1 MKLPAEQLAKQL
13 NLQFQKSSL
22 FEQAL
27 THRSAASVNNE
38 RLEFLGDAVLGMV
51 IAHRLY
57 QRFPQASEGQLSRLR
72 SLLVKRQ
79 TLAEIG
85 AEIQLGKYLVMGAGE
100 LRAGGQ
106 SRDSTLADAVEAILG
121 ATYLELGAN
130 SIEQLIDHLFLQ
142 RLQKLTL
149 EQCEKDPK
157 TRLQEYLQS
166 ANLPLPEYE
175 VLSVS
180 GKQHQQRFSV
190 RCRVKALRQEALGSG
205 MSRRKAEQ
213 DAARQLFLE
222 LTK

>member
-1 MKLPAEQLAKQL
+1 MRLAAEHLAKQL
-13 NLQFQKSSL
+13 DLQFQHTAL

-27 THRSAASVNNE
+27 THRSAGSVNNE
-38 RLEFLGDAVLGMV
+38 RLEYLGDAVLGMV
-51 IAHRLY
+51 IANRLY

-85 AEIQLGKYLVMGAGE
+85 AEIQLSKYLAMGAGE

-121 ATYLELGAN
+121 AAYLELG
-130 SIEQLIDHLFLQ
+130 SDSVEKLIDHLFLQ

-157 TRLQEYLQS
+157 TRLQEHLQS
-166 ANLPLPEYE
+166 INLPLPEYE

-190 RCRVKALRQEALGSG
+190 NCRVKALRQEALGSG

-213 DAARQLFLE
+213 DAARQLLQELE
-222 LTK
+222 Q

>member
-1 MKLPAEQLAKQL
+1 MRLSPEQLAKEL
-13 NLQFQKSSL
+13 DLHFQNPVL

-27 THRSAASVNNE
+27 THRSAGSVNNE
-38 RLEFLGDAVLGMV
+38 RLEYLGDAVLGMV
-51 IAHRLY
+51 IANRLY
-57 QRFPQASEGQLSRLR
+57 RRFPQASEGELSRLR
-72 SLLVKRQ
+72 SLLVRRQ

-85 AEIQLGKYLVMGAGE
+85 TEIQLSKYLLMGAGE

-121 ATYLELGAN
+121 AAYLELGN
-130 SIEQLIDHLFLQ
+130 DGVERLIDHLFLQ

-166 ANLPLPEYE
+166 LNLPLPEYE
-175 VLSVS
+175 VVSVS

-190 RCRVKALRQEALGSG
+190 KCRVKALKQEALGSD

-213 DAARQLFLE
+213 DAARQLLQELE
-222 LTK
+222 Q

>member
-1 MKLPAEQLAKQL
+1 MKLAAEHLATQL
-13 NLQFQKSSL
+13 NLEFQHLAL

-27 THRSAASVNNE
+27 THRSAGSINNE
-38 RLEFLGDAVLGMV
+38 RLEYLGDAVLGMV

-57 QRFPQASEGQLSRLR
+57 RRFPQASEGQLSRLR
-72 SLLVKRQ
+72 SLLVRRQ

-85 AEIQLGKYLVMGAGE
+85 AEIQLSKYLVMGAGA

-121 ATYLELGAN
+121 ATYLELGNDAV
-130 SIEQLIDHLFLQ
+130 EKLIDHLFLQ
-142 RLQKLTL
+142 RLQKLSL

-157 TRLQEYLQS
+157 TRLQEHLQS
-166 ANLPLPEYE
+166 HNLPLPDYE
-175 VLSVS
+175 VISVS

-190 RCRVKALRQEALGSG
+190 KCRVRALKMEALGSG

-213 DAARQLFLE
+213 DAARKMLE
-222 LTK
+222 ELVK

>member
-1 MKLPAEQLAKQL
+1 MKLAAEHLAAQL
-13 NLQFQKSSL
+13 NLQFQHLAL

-27 THRSAASVNNE
+27 THRSAGSVNNE
-38 RLEFLGDAVLGMV
+38 RLEYLGDAVLGMV
-51 IAHRLY
+51 IANRLY
-57 QRFPQASEGQLSRLR
+57 RRFPQASEGELSRLR
-72 SLLVKRQ
+72 SLLVRRQ

-85 AEIQLGKYLVMGAGE
+85 AEIQLSKYLVMGAGE

-121 ATYLELGAN
+121 AAYLELGN
-130 SIEQLIDHLFLQ
+130 SGVEKLIDHLFLQ

-157 TRLQEYLQS
+157 TRLQEHLQS
-166 ANLPLPEYE
+166 LNLPLPEYE

-190 RCRVKALRQEALGSG
+190 KCRVKALKREALGSD

-213 DAARQLFLE
+213 DAARQLLQELE
-222 LTK
+222 K

>member
-1 MKLPAEQLAKQL
+1 LRLSPEQLAKEL
-13 NLQFQKSSL
+13 DLHFQNPVL

-27 THRSAASVNNE
+27 THRSAGSVNNE
-38 RLEFLGDAVLGMV
+38 RLEYLGDAVLGMV
-51 IAHRLY
+51 IANRLY
-57 QRFPQASEGQLSRLR
+57 RRFPQASEGELSRLR
-72 SLLVKRQ
+72 SLLVRRQ

-85 AEIQLGKYLVMGAGE
+85 TEIQLSKYLLMGAGE

-121 ATYLELGAN
+121 ATYLELGNDAVE
-130 SIEQLIDHLFLQ
+130 SLIDHLFLQ

-157 TRLQEYLQS
+157 TRLQEHLQS
-166 ANLPLPEYE
+166 LNLPLPEYE
-175 VLSVS
+175 VVSVS

-190 RCRVKALRQEALGSG
+190 KCRVKALKQEALGSD

-213 DAARQLFLE
+213 DAARQLLE
-222 LTK
+222 ELKK

>member
-1 MKLPAEQLAKQL
+1 MRLSPEQLAKEL
-13 NLQFQKSSL
+13 DLHFQNPVL

-27 THRSAASVNNE
+27 THRSAGSVNNE
-38 RLEFLGDAVLGMV
+38 RLEYLGDAVLGMV
-51 IAHRLY
+51 IANRLY
-57 QRFPQASEGQLSRLR
+57 RRFPQASEGQLSRLR
-72 SLLVKRQ
+72 SLLVRRQ

-85 AEIQLGKYLVMGAGE
+85 AEIQLSKYLVMGAGE

-121 ATYLELGAN
+121 AAYLELGN
-130 SIEQLIDHLFLQ
+130 DGVERLIDHLFLQ

-166 ANLPLPEYE
+166 LNLPLPEYE
-175 VLSVS
+175 VVSVS

-190 RCRVKALRQEALGSG
+190 KCRVKALKQEALGSD

-213 DAARQLFLE
+213 DAARQLLE
-222 LTK
+222 ELKK

>member
-1 MKLPAEQLAKQL
+1 MRLSSEQLAKEL
-13 NLQFQKSSL
+13 NLHFQHLSL

-27 THRSAASVNNE
+27 THRSAGSINNE
-38 RLEFLGDAVLGMV
+38 RLEYLGDAVLGMV
-51 IAHRLY
+51 IANRLY
-57 QRFPQASEGQLSRLR
+57 RRFPQASEGQLSRLR

-85 AEIQLGKYLVMGAGE
+85 VEIQLSKYLVMGAGE
-100 LRAGGQ
+100 LRSGGQ

-121 ATYLELGAN
+121 ATYLELG
-130 SIEQLIDHLFLQ
+130 SDGVESLIEHLFSR
-142 RLQKLTL
+142 RLQSLTL

-157 TRLQEYLQS
+157 TRLQEHLQS
-166 ANLPLPEYE
+166 RNLPLPEYR

-190 RCRVKALRQEALGSG
+190 KCRVKALKLEALGSD

-213 DAARQLFLE
+213 DAARQLLQELE
-222 LTK
+222 K

>member
-1 MKLPAEQLAKQL
+1 MRLSPEQLAKEL
-13 NLQFQKSSL
+13 DLHFQNPVL

-27 THRSAASVNNE
+27 THRSAGSVNNE
-38 RLEFLGDAVLGMV
+38 RLEYLGDAVLGMV
-51 IAHRLY
+51 IANRLY
-57 QRFPQASEGQLSRLR
+57 RRFPQASEGELSRLR
-72 SLLVKRQ
+72 SLLVRRQ

-85 AEIQLGKYLVMGAGE
+85 TEIQLSKYLLMGAGE

-121 ATYLELGAN
+121 AAYLELGN
-130 SIEQLIDHLFLQ
+130 DGVERLIDHLFLQ

-157 TRLQEYLQS
+157 TRLQEHLQS
-166 ANLPLPEYE
+166 LNLPLPEYE
-175 VLSVS
+175 VVSVS

-190 RCRVKALRQEALGSG
+190 KCRVKALKQEALGSD

-213 DAARQLFLE
+213 DAARQLLQE
-222 LTK
+222 LKK

>member
-1 MKLPAEQLAKQL
+1 MRLLPEQLAREL
-13 NLQFQKSSL
+13 NLHFQHLSL

-27 THRSAASVNNE
+27 THRSAGNINNE
-38 RLEFLGDAVLGMV
+38 RLEYLGDAVLGMV
-51 IAHRLY
+51 IANRLY
-57 QRFPQASEGQLSRLR
+57 RRFPQASEGQLSRLR

-85 AEIQLGKYLVMGAGE
+85 VEIQLSKYLVMGAGE
-100 LRAGGQ
+100 LRSGGQ

-121 ATYLELGAN
+121 ATYLELGNDAVE
-130 SIEQLIDHLFLQ
+130 SLIDHLFSK
-142 RLQKLTL
+142 RLQSLTL

-166 ANLPLPEYE
+166 LNLPLPEYR
-175 VLSVS
+175 VLSLS

-190 RCRVKALRQEALGSG
+190 KCRVKILKQEALGNG

-213 DAARQLFLE
+213 DAARRLLQE
-222 LTK
+222 LVQ

>member
-1 MKLPAEQLAKQL
+1 MRLSPEQLAKEL
-13 NLQFQKSSL
+13 DLHFQNPVL

-27 THRSAASVNNE
+27 THRSAGSVNNE
-38 RLEFLGDAVLGMV
+38 RLEYLGDAVLGMV
-51 IAHRLY
+51 IANRLY
-57 QRFPQASEGQLSRLR
+57 RRFPQASEGELSRLR
-72 SLLVKRQ
+72 SLLVRRQ

-85 AEIQLGKYLVMGAGE
+85 AEIQLSKYLVMGAGE

-121 ATYLELGAN
+121 AAYLELGN
-130 SIEQLIDHLFLQ
+130 DGVERLIDHLFLQ

-166 ANLPLPEYE
+166 LNLPLPEYE
-175 VLSVS
+175 VVSVS

-190 RCRVKALRQEALGSG
+190 KCRVKALKQEALGSD

-213 DAARQLFLE
+213 DAARQLLQELE
-222 LTK
+222 Q

>member
-1 MKLPAEQLAKQL
+1 MKLAAEHLAKQL
-13 NLQFQKSSL
+13 NLPFQQLAL

-27 THRSAASVNNE
+27 THRSAGSINNE
-38 RLEFLGDAVLGMV
+38 RLEYLGDAVLGMV
-51 IAHRLY
+51 IANRLY
-57 QRFPQASEGQLSRLR
+57 RRFPQASEGQLSRLR
-72 SLLVKRQ
+72 SLLVRRQ

-85 AEIQLGKYLVMGAGE
+85 AEIQLSKYLVMGAGE

-121 ATYLELGAN
+121 AAYLELGNDAVE
-130 SIEQLIDHLFLQ
+130 SLIDHLFLQ
-142 RLQKLTL
+142 RLQRLTL

-157 TRLQEYLQS
+157 TRLQEHLQS
-166 ANLPLPEYE
+166 INLPLPDYE

-190 RCRVKALRQEALGSG
+190 KCRVKALKLEAVGSD

-213 DAARQLFLE
+213 DAARQLLE
-222 LTK
+222 EFKK

>member
-1 MKLPAEQLAKQL
+1 MRLSPKHLAKQL
-13 NLQFQKSSL
+13 NLQFQQFTL

-27 THRSAASVNNE
+27 THRSAGTVNNE

-51 IAHRLY
+51 IANRLY
-57 QRFPQASEGQLSRLR
+57 QRFPEASEGQLSRLR

-79 TLAEIG
+79 TLADIG
-85 AEIQLGKYLVMGAGE
+85 TEIQLANYLVMGVGE

-121 ATYLELGAN
+121 AAYLDLGSDIAEN
-130 SIEQLIDHLFLQ
+130 LIDHLFLE

-157 TRLQEYLQS
+157 TRLQEHLQS

-190 RCRVKALRQEALGSG
+190 KCRVKALRHEALGSG

-213 DAARQLFLE
+213 DAARQLLHELE
-222 LTK
+222 K

>member
-1 MKLPAEQLAKQL
+1 MRLLPEQLAREL
-13 NLQFQKSSL
+13 NLHFQHLSL

-27 THRSAASVNNE
+27 THRSAGSINNE
-38 RLEFLGDAVLGMV
+38 RLEYLGDAVLGMV
-51 IAHRLY
+51 IANRLY
-57 QRFPQASEGQLSRLR
+57 RRFPQASEGQLSRLR

-85 AEIQLGKYLVMGAGE
+85 VEIQLSKYLVMGAGE
-100 LRAGGQ
+100 LRSGGQ

-121 ATYLELGAN
+121 ATYLELG
-130 SIEQLIDHLFLQ
+130 SDGVESLIEHLFSR
-142 RLQKLTL
+142 RLQSLTL

-157 TRLQEYLQS
+157 TRLQEHLQS
-166 ANLPLPEYE
+166 RNLPLPEYR

-190 RCRVKALRQEALGSG
+190 KCRVKALKLEALGSD

-213 DAARQLFLE
+213 DAARQLLQELE
-222 LTK
+222 K

>member
-1 MKLPAEQLAKQL
+1 MRLSPEQLAKEL
-13 NLQFQKSSL
+13 DLHFQNPVL

-27 THRSAASVNNE
+27 THRSAGSVNNE
-38 RLEFLGDAVLGMV
+38 RLEYLGDAVLGMV
-51 IAHRLY
+51 IANRLY
-57 QRFPQASEGQLSRLR
+57 RRFPQASEGELSRLR
-72 SLLVKRQ
+72 SLLVRRQ

-85 AEIQLGKYLVMGAGE
+85 AEIQLSKYLLMGAGE

-121 ATYLELGAN
+121 AAYLELGN
-130 SIEQLIDHLFLQ
+130 DGVERLIDHLFLQ

-166 ANLPLPEYE
+166 LNLPLPEYE
-175 VLSVS
+175 VVSVS

-190 RCRVKALRQEALGSG
+190 KCRVKALKQEALGSD

-213 DAARQLFLE
+213 DAARQLLQELE
-222 LTK
+222 Q

>member
-1 MKLPAEQLAKQL
+1 MKLAAEHLAKQL
-13 NLQFQKSSL
+13 NLQFQHLAL

-27 THRSAASVNNE
+27 THRSAGSVNNE
-38 RLEFLGDAVLGMV
+38 RLEYLGDAVLGMV
-51 IAHRLY
+51 IAKRLY
-57 QRFPQASEGQLSRLR
+57 QRFPQASEGELSRLR

-79 TLAEIG
+79 TLAKIG
-85 AEIQLGKYLVMGAGE
+85 AEIQLSKYLVMGAGE

-106 SRDSTLADAVEAILG
+106 SRESTLADAVEAILG
-121 ATYLELGAN
+121 AAYLELGNDAV
-130 SIEQLIDHLFLQ
+130 ERLIDHLFLQ

-166 ANLPLPEYE
+166 LNLPLPEYKL
-175 VLSVS
+175 VSLS

-190 RCRVKALRQEALGSG
+190 KCRVKALKQQALGDG

-213 DAARQLFLE
+213 DAARQLLE
-222 LTK
+222 EFEK

>member
-1 MKLPAEQLAKQL
+1 MKLSPEQLAKEL
-13 NLQFQKSSL
+13 NLQFQSLSL

-27 THRSAASVNNE
+27 THRSAGSVNNE
-38 RLEFLGDAVLGMV
+38 RLEYLGDAVLGMV
-51 IAHRLY
+51 IAKRLY
-57 QRFPQASEGQLSRLR
+57 QRFPQASEGELSRLR

-79 TLAEIG
+79 TLAKIG
-85 AEIQLGKYLVMGAGE
+85 AEIQLSKYLVMGAGE

-106 SRDSTLADAVEAILG
+106 SRESTLADAVEAILG
-121 ATYLELGAN
+121 AAYLELGNDAV
-130 SIEQLIDHLFLQ
+130 ERLIDHLFLQ

-166 ANLPLPEYE
+166 LNLPLPEYKL
-175 VLSVS
+175 VSLS

-190 RCRVKALRQEALGSG
+190 KCRVKALKQQALGDG

-213 DAARQLFLE
+213 DAARQLLE
-222 LTK
+222 EFEK

>member
-1 MKLPAEQLAKQL
+1 MKLAAEHLAAQL
-13 NLQFQKSSL
+13 NLHFQHLAL

-27 THRSAASVNNE
+27 THRSAGSVNNE
-38 RLEFLGDAVLGMV
+38 RLEYLGDAVLGMV
-51 IAHRLY
+51 IANRLY
-57 QRFPQASEGQLSRLR
+57 RRFPQASEGELSRLR
-72 SLLVKRQ
+72 SLLVRRQ

-85 AEIQLGKYLVMGAGE
+85 AEIQLSKYLVMGAGE

-121 ATYLELGAN
+121 AAYLELGN
-130 SIEQLIDHLFLQ
+130 SGVEKLIDHLFLQ

-157 TRLQEYLQS
+157 TRLQEHLQS
-166 ANLPLPEYE
+166 LNLPLPEYE

-190 RCRVKALRQEALGSG
+190 KCRVKALKREALGSD

-213 DAARQLFLE
+213 DAARQLLQELE
-222 LTK
+222 K

>member
-1 MKLPAEQLAKQL
+1 MRLSPEHLAKQL
-13 NLQFQKSSL
+13 DLHFQNPAL

-27 THRSAASVNNE
+27 THRSAGSVNNE
-38 RLEFLGDAVLGMV
+38 RLEYLGDAVLGIV
-51 IAHRLY
+51 IANRLY

-72 SLLVKRQ
+72 SLLVRRQ

-85 AEIQLGKYLVMGAGE
+85 AEIQLSKYLVMGAGE

-121 ATYLELGAN
+121 ATYLELGNDAV
-130 SIEQLIDHLFLQ
+130 EKLIDHLFLQ

-157 TRLQEYLQS
+157 TRLQEHLQS
-166 ANLPLPEYE
+166 LNHPLPEYE

-180 GKQHQQRFSV
+180 GKQHQQHFSV
-190 RCRVKALRQEALGSG
+190 KCCVKGLKQEALGSA

-213 DAARQLFLE
+213 NAARQLLQELE
-222 LTK
+222 K

>member
-1 MKLPAEQLAKQL
+1 MKLAAEHLAKQL
-13 NLQFQKSSL
+13 NLHFQQTAL

-27 THRSAASVNNE
+27 AHRSAGSVNNE
-38 RLEFLGDAVLGMV
+38 RLEYLGDAVLGMV
-51 IAHRLY
+51 IAKRLY

-72 SLLVKRQ
+72 SLLVRRQ

-85 AEIQLGKYLVMGAGE
+85 AEIQLSQYLLMGAGE

-121 ATYLELGAN
+121 AAYLELGN
-130 SIEQLIDHLFLQ
+130 DGVEKLIDHLFLQ

-157 TRLQEYLQS
+157 TRLQEHLQS
-166 ANLPLPEYE
+166 LNLPLPEYE

-190 RCRVKALRQEALGSG
+190 KCRVKALKLEALGSD

-213 DAARQLFLE
+213 DAARQLLQELE
-222 LTK
+222 K

>member
-1 MKLPAEQLAKQL
+1 MKLAAEHLANQL
-13 NLQFQKSSL
+13 NLPFQHLAL

-27 THRSAASVNNE
+27 THRSAGSINNE
-38 RLEFLGDAVLGMV
+38 RLEYLGDAVLGMV

-57 QRFPQASEGQLSRLR
+57 RRFPQASEGQLSRLR
-72 SLLVKRQ
+72 SLLVRRQ

-85 AEIQLGKYLVMGAGE
+85 AEIQLSQYLLMGAGE

-121 ATYLELGAN
+121 ATYLELGSDAV
-130 SIEQLIDHLFLQ
+130 EKLIDHLFLQ
-142 RLQKLTL
+142 RLQKLSL

-157 TRLQEYLQS
+157 TRLQEHLQS
-166 ANLPLPEYE
+166 LNLPVPDYE
-175 VLSVS
+175 VISVS

-190 RCRVKALRQEALGSG
+190 KCRVKALKMEALGNG

-213 DAARQLFLE
+213 DAARKMLE
-222 LTK
+222 ELVK

>member
-1 MKLPAEQLAKQL
+1 MRLAAEHLAKQL
-13 NLQFQKSSL
+13 NLHFQAVSL

-27 THRSAASVNNE
+27 THRSAGSVNNE
-38 RLEFLGDAVLGMV
+38 RLEYLGDAVLGMV
-51 IAHRLY
+51 IAKRLY

-85 AEIQLGKYLVMGAGE
+85 AEIQLSKYLVMGAGE

-106 SRDSTLADAVEAILG
+106 SRDSTLADAVEALLG
-121 ATYLELGAN
+121 ATYLELGN
-130 SIEQLIDHLFLQ
+130 DTVERLIDHLFLQ

-149 EQCEKDPK
+149 ELCEKDPK
-157 TRLQEYLQS
+157 TRLQEHLQS

-180 GKQHQQRFSV
+180 GKQHQQCFSV
-190 RCRVKALRQEALGSG
+190 TCRVKALRQEALGSG

-213 DAARQLFLE
+213 DAARRLLQELE
-222 LTK
+222 K